1 MSNTKNLFRPS
12 EYFKPASVAEAIKL
26 LTQYGEKGWLLAG
39 GTGLL
44 VEKDPQ
50 VEVLIDITG
59 LGLDYIK
66 FDGHQGVRIGAT
78 TTFADIVASPI
89 LQKGPYNVLVQAA
102 CQMGTPQIRNVATI
116 GGNICHAVPSA
127 DSAPALLVLGATL
140 RIACS
145 TGERQMDIADFFLD
159 VRKDALDRC
168 ELLTEIQLPPL
179 PTRTGTAFAKKG
191 RVATSDLAVVN
202 AAVRVTLTAG
212 NTCQDARIA
221 LGAVAPVPLRA
232 REAEAM
238 LEGEEPREELLEKVG
253 ARAAEEIKP
262 ISDVRGSAEYRK
274 TLSCVLVE
282 RVLKEAVARAL
293 A

>member
-26 LTQYGEKGWLLAG
+26 LARYGEKGWLIAG
-39 GTGLL
+39 GTDLL

-66 FDGHQGVRIGAT
+66 SDSQGVRIGAA
-78 TTFADIVASPI
+78 TTFADIAASPI
-89 LQKGPYNVLVQAA
+89 LQKSPYNVLAQAA
-102 CQMGTPQIRNVATI
+102 RQIGTPQIRNVATI
-116 GGNICHAVPSA
+116 GGNICQAVPSA

-140 RIACS
+140 RIACA

-159 VRKDALDRC
+159 VRKDALNRC
-168 ELLTEIQLPPL
+168 ELLTEIQLTPL

-191 RVATSDLAVVN
+191 RVAVADLAVVN

-212 NTCQDARIA
+212 NTCQDVRIA
-221 LGAVAPVPLRA
+221 LGAVAPVPLQA

-238 LEGEEPREELLEKVG
+238 LEGEKPREELLQKVA

-282 RVLKEAVARAL
+282 RALKEAVARAL